1 MGPMLLTTS
10 KRFLFA
16 DGPVS
21 HILSLQLTASSI
33 STMVSEIKAP
43 FQWLIL
49 LSSLSNSECIFI
61 SRNPLKLPNLNCS
74 LINLYSFCNHTN
86 ACMHI
91 CFVPCYVKW
100 ELLLAINN
108 RLKEPT
114 FVSIR
119 ITDVD
124 KVIWQTAAFESAVQ
138 WEFTVFQ

>member
-1 MGPMLLTTS
+1 MGPMLLTMS

-16 DGPVS
+16 HGPVS
-21 HILSLQLTASSI
+21 HILSLQLTVSSI
-33 STMVSEIKAP
+33 STMVSAIKAP

-61 SRNPLKLPNLNCS
+61 SINPLKLPNLNCS

-86 ACMHI
+86 ACLHI
-91 CFVPCYVKW
+91 CFVSCYVKW

-108 RLKEPT
+108 RLKEPA

-119 ITDVD
+119 ITNVD
-124 KVIWQTAAFESAVQ
+124 KVIWQTAAFGCAVQ
-138 WEFTVFQ
+138 WEFTVFP